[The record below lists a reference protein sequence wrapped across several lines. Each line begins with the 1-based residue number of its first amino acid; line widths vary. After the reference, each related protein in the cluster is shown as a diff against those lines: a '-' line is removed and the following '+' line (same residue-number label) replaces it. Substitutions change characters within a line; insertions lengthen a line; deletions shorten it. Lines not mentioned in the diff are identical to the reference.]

1 MTTDPKP
8 TWKVYS
14 GGLPKEL
21 IQLRIARRDELIQL
35 RKEAPPKPLPKK
47 PARGSRCPAER
58 KLLRLCRRHYNLQ
71 QRVLRLG
78 LTLAFDEGFTKAHPG
93 GLVFPAR

>member
-47 PARGSRCPAER
+47 PARG
-58 KLLRLCRRHYNLQ
+58 
-71 QRVLRLG
+71 
-78 LTLAFDEGFTKAHPG
+78 
-93 GLVFPAR
+93 